1 MPETETPETGHRP
14 ESGLRA
20 QLRGQRTPLLIIAA
34 IALLVVGFGAGVL
47 FSPDESGGSG
57 PGPVDIGFAQDMSA
71 HHTQAVEMSG
81 MALLGSA
88 DPAVQRLAYDI
99 LTTQQSQIGRMQG
112 WLQMW
117 GAPARGTDGYM
128 GWMHEPG
135 HGDDQHSGGHDHG
148 SGAPGAGA
156 VAAMPGMATT
166 EDIQRLRDARGTD
179 LDVLFLQLMLRH
191 HQGGVPML
199 EYGAEHAETGEIGI
213 LAGQMLAAQQ
223 GEARLIT
230 DMLAARGGRP
240 LPLN

>member
-1 MPETETPETGHRP
+1 MPDADTSEAEPRP

-34 IALLVVGFGAGVL
+34 IALLVIGFGAGVL
-47 FSPDESGGSG
+47 LSPDDSGDSA

-81 MALLGSA
+81 IALLGST

-128 GWMHEPG
+128 GWMH
-135 HGDDQHSGGHDHG
+135 DAQSADQHGGDGHDHD
-148 SGAPGAGA
+148 SGMHETGAM
-156 VAAMPGMATT
+156 AAMPGMAST
-166 EDIQRLRDARGTD
+166 EDIQRLRDARGTA

-191 HQGGVPML
+191 HEGGVPML
-199 EYGAEHAETGEIGI
+199 EYGAEHAGTGEISI

-230 DMLAARGGRP
+230 DMLTARGGRP

>member
-1 MPETETPETGHRP
+1 MPETETPEIGPRR

-34 IALLVVGFGAGVL
+34 IALLVIGFGAGVL
-47 FSPDESGGSG
+47 LSPDDSGGSG

-81 MALLGSA
+81 IALLGSA

-128 GWMHEPG
+128 GWMHDTG
-135 HGDDQHSGGHDHG
+135 HGDDRHGGGHGHG
-148 SGAPGAGA
+148 SGA
-156 VAAMPGMATT
+156 VAAMPGMASTA
-166 EDIQRLRDARGTD
+166 DIQRLRDARGTD

-223 GEARLIT
+223 GEAQLIT

>member
-1 MPETETPETGHRP
+1 MTETETLEIGHRP

-20 QLRGQRTPLLIIAA
+20 QLRGQRIPLLIIAA

-47 FSPDESGGSG
+47 LAPDDSGGPA

-81 MALLGSA
+81 IALLGSA

-117 GAPARGTDGYM
+117 GAPARGADGYM
-128 GWMHEPG
+128 GWMHDTG

-148 SGAPGAGA
+148 SGTHDSGA
-156 VAAMPGMATT
+156 VAAMPGMASTA
-166 EDIQRLRDARGTD
+166 DIQRLRDARGTD

-223 GEARLIT
+223 GEAQLIT

>member
-20 QLRGQRTPLLIIAA
+20 QLRGQRIPLLIIAA
-34 IALLVVGFGAGVL
+34 IALLVIGFGAGVL
-47 FSPDESGGSG
+47 FAPDRSGGPE
-57 PGPVDIGFAQDMSA
+57 PGAVDIGFAQDMSA

-81 MALLGSA
+81 IALLGSA

-128 GWMHEPG
+128 GWMHDTG
-135 HGDDQHSGGHDHG
+135 LGDDQHSGGHDH
-148 SGAPGAGA
+148 SSGA
-156 VAAMPGMATT
+156 VAAMPGMAST

-223 GEARLIT
+223 GEAQLIT

>member
-1 MPETETPETGHRP
+1 MPETETLETEHRP
-14 ESGLRA
+14 ETGLRA

-47 FSPDESGGSG
+47 LSPDDSGGSA

-81 MALLGSA
+81 IALLGSA

-117 GAPARGTDGYM
+117 GAPARGADGYM
-128 GWMHEPG
+128 GWMHDTG
-135 HGDDQHSGGHDHG
+135 HGDDQHTGGHDHG
-148 SGAPGAGA
+148 SGTHDSGA
-156 VAAMPGMATT
+156 VAAMPGMASTA
-166 EDIQRLRDARGTD
+166 DIQRLRDARGTD

-223 GEARLIT
+223 GEAQLIT

>member
-1 MPETETPETGHRP
+1 MPEADTSETDPRPET
-14 ESGLRA
+14 GLRA

-34 IALLVVGFGAGVL
+34 IALLVIGFGAGVL
-47 FSPDESGGSG
+47 LSPGDSGDSA

-81 MALLGSA
+81 IALLGST

-117 GAPARGTDGYM
+117 DAPARGADGYM
-128 GWMHEPG
+128 GWMHDEQSA
-135 HGDDQHSGGHDHG
+135 DEHSGDGH
-148 SGAPGAGA
+148 SGMHHTGAM
-156 VAAMPGMATT
+156 AAMPGMAST
-166 EDIQRLRDARGTD
+166 EDIQRLRAARGSD
-179 LDVLFLQLMLRH
+179 LDVVFLQLMLRH
-191 HQGGVPML
+191 HEGGVPML
-199 EYGAEHAETGEIGI
+199 EYGTEHAETGEISI
-213 LAGQMLAAQQ
+213 LSGQMLAAQQ

-230 DMLAARGGRP
+230 DMLTARGGRP

>member
-1 MPETETPETGHRP
+1 MTDPDTAAAEPRP

-20 QLRGQRTPLLIIAA
+20 QLRGQRTPLLVIAA
-34 IALLVVGFGAGVL
+34 IALLVIGFGAGVL
-47 FSPDESGGSG
+47 LSPDDSGGSA

-81 MALLGSA
+81 IALLGST

-117 GAPARGTDGYM
+117 GAPARGSDGYM
-128 GWMHEPG
+128 GWMHDEQSADA
-135 HGDDQHSGGHDHG
+135 HGGHHEHG
-148 SGAPGAGA
+148 SGMQATGAM
-156 VAAMPGMATT
+156 AAMPGMAST
-166 EDIQRLRDARGTD
+166 EDIQRLRTAKGAE

-191 HQGGVPML
+191 HEGGVPML

-230 DMLAARGGRP
+230 DMLTARGGQP

>member
-1 MPETETPETGHRP
+1 MPETATPDTGHRP

-20 QLRGQRTPLLIIAA
+20 QLRGQRIPLLIIAA
-34 IALLVVGFGAGVL
+34 IALLVIGFGAGVL
-47 FSPDESGGSG
+47 FAPDRSGGPE

-81 MALLGSA
+81 IALLGSA

-128 GWMHEPG
+128 GWMHDTG
-135 HGDDQHSGGHDHG
+135 HGDDQHGGGHDHG
-148 SGAPGAGA
+148 SGA
-156 VAAMPGMATT
+156 VAAMPGMAST

-199 EYGAEHAETGEIGI
+199 EYGAEHAATGEIGI
-213 LAGQMLAAQQ
+213 LAGQMLATQQ
-223 GEARLIT
+223 GEAQLIT
-230 DMLAARGGRP
+230 DMLAARGSRP